1 MLLACS
7 FDIAI
12 IRGFLWFTVALAVG
26 LAVNQILTLFR
37 NYLESVH
44 IESRI
49 MSTPSSCYPDPVP
62 IAATWPSLYQR
73 EAARIR
79 SVLSDRVLRIERA
92 GFPAVPGQRSS
103 IGS

>member
-49 MSTPSSCYPDPVP
+49 MSNPSSCYPDPVR
-62 IAATWPSLYQR
+62 SLQPGP
-73 EAARIR
+73 AST
-79 SVLSDRVLRIERA
+79 SVKRPESDR
-92 GFPAVPGQRSS
+92 F
-103 IGS
+103 